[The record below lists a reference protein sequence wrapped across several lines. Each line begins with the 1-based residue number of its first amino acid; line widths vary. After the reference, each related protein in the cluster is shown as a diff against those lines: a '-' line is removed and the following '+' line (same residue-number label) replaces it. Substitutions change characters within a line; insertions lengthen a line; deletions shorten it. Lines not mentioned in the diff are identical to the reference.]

1 MNIAKPEGFEEL
13 GMSLDKIITSIVK
26 REIESKLSNLSEKP
40 FLTINEVAEYLGI
53 SIHTLYSYNTK
64 KVISFQKVG
73 KTIYYLR
80 EDLKSFVMDK
90 SKRVRSDEELEQIA
104 LTKKYCKQESN
115 WL

>member
-1 MNIAKPEGFEEL
+1 MNDADLNDLVKNFLNIIDKVVSNKFEEKY
-13 GMSLDKIITSIVK
+13 SFIST
-26 REIESKLSNLSEKP
+26 NEKP
-40 FLTINEVAEYLGI
+40 FLSINEAADYLGI

-80 EDLKSFVMDK
+80 EDLKNFVMDK

-115 WL
+115 WF